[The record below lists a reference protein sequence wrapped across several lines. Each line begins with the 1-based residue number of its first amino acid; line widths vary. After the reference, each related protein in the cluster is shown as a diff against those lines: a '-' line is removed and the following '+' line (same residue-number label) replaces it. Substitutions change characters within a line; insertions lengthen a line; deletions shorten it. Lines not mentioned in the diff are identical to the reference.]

1 MALLNWGLIH
11 RFILNKLPWAVLFCY
26 SIAFAQTA
34 SPAIES
40 PAVVAEEVIVSAPGQ
55 IGEGDADQT
64 IIQLSDLIDPSVYG
78 TVEDPAFQETT
89 GQMYPLSPEQIQALR
104 GVHESTQR
112 AIATP
117 PDTPPRPMVSS
128 QSIPL
133 SPGSVPP
140 VVRLGRGYV
149 TSVVFIDETGAP
161 WPISAYSI
169 GDPNAFNIQWDSKS
183 NMLLIQGQGAY
194 AFGNMAVTLHKLN
207 TPIMLTLVSE
217 QQVVDYRVDFR
228 VQGRGPNAQGSII
241 SSALPQNSNQV
252 LMNLLDGVAPKD
264 STPLEVIGGSA
275 QAWLQGSILYLRTPM
290 TVLSPS
296 WQATMTSPDG
306 TKVYQMDPTPLIL
319 VSDRGRSLTLTLKG
333 L

>member
-1 MALLNWGLIH
+1 M
-11 RFILNKLPWAVLFCY
+11 FILGLNKRFFASILLLTAAFCLSLAY
-26 SIAFAQTA
+26 AQT
-34 SPAIES
+34 SIPAIEIDPASQPTVTAPDIVTEAEVQIS
-40 PAVVAEEVIVSAPGQ
+40 PEAP
-55 IGEGDADQT
+55 IGEF
-64 IIQLSDLIDPSVYG
+64 IDPALMG
-78 TVEDPAFQETT
+78 TIEDPAFRSMT
-89 GQMYPLSPEQIQALR
+89 GNMYPMTPDQIKALR
-104 GVHESTQR
+104 GVHEATQR

-117 PDTPPRPMVSS
+117 PDTPPKPVVSS
-128 QSIPL
+128 QVVPL

-140 VVRLGRGYV
+140 VVRLGQGYV
-149 TSVVFIDETGAP
+149 SSVVFIDETGAP

-169 GDPNAFNIQWDSKS
+169 GDPEAFNIQWDSTS
-183 NMLLIQGQGAY
+183 NILLIQGQGAY

-241 SSALPQNSNQV
+241 SSAMPQNSSAV
-252 LMNLLDGVAPKD
+252 LMNLLDGVPPTDAK
-264 STPLEVIGGSA
+264 SLEVIGGPA
-275 QAWLQGSILYLRTPM
+275 QAWLQGSMLFLRTPL

-306 TKVYQMDPTPLIL
+306 TKVYQMNPTPLVL
-319 VSDRGRSLTLTLKG
+319 VSDRGRSVSLTIKG